1 MRNHLTSAAA
11 FMFVAFSAFAETVT
25 YNWVGGENGSWADS
39 KSFSPEGNPGAE
51 DDVLLP
57 KNVVVKL
64 NAKDDAEWEAFNRI
78 RRVRADDDCFLEVD
92 IGENDRE
99 MQCAFTFQAHEGRN
113 RGKLIKKGTGSLWL
127 MSARPEFKSSNGIHQ
142 DYYANFDVV
151 EGALKFPQDAVGGT
165 DVKIGNVCIS
175 NNAAFYTLATS
186 DDALA
191 HTYVRELWGEPGS
204 LVTNTAPIENS
215 KNQMLWSN
223 GDKVSIFAGR
233 LCAPIRWRSGG
244 YVHLTGVENTI
255 VSTFTQSDNKGLGMS
270 GQHVGI
276 AKFGKKGELSSI
288 GTSGSIYAREN
299 GGAFKYIGTGEETDA
314 NFEIGS
320 EAAFPYPGFLSGG
333 DVGGLIWTGLWY
345 LTAGALQQ
353 RLVICGDGATPNV
366 MKGAIQGRHY
376 DGEYY
381 SFFIRKQG
389 KGIWRIEDSSKG
401 LDTYYQMRG
410 VWGVDEG
417 TLQFTSLA
425 EKGFISS
432 LGIATE
438 LFKDYCGAKEES
450 MRASYAFT
458 LGGDSTEGALEYVG
472 DKDEFCSD
480 RNVWLYGDGAFVNN
494 ASSKIRFRGVSS
506 VTGSESPSARSVKF
520 TVRGESTAENE
531 ILDITDSAER
541 PISVVKDGAGTWV
554 LGGEQSF
561 RGSLAVKNGKL
572 IVRRPEKY
580 TWFRWTITSK
590 YSDGTATSG
599 RNALFSMQ
607 EFALFDNMG
616 MRQNYGLAL
625 NSNYASLKPG
635 EVAYG
640 TDKTPYIDSCNIDG
654 LFDDSKKDPSG
665 WLGIM
670 RPPNSNSGIQ
680 TPEPDKPFSW
690 IPIVMRISNNA
701 NDVTSYDVV
710 FYHSS
715 SHLRSVAS
723 YFVDGSLDGVNWDR
737 LSTVESINP
746 IESNNTW
753 QYRGTSFGDGDERTK
768 PHANGCPIASAPA
781 KLFDVLNNVKSV
793 SVNSG
798 AELVFEGDIVIPAL
812 SFDCEAGGGTFSGCK
827 FAEKDGSIDIY
838 NVPDGSTK
846 IDFGWTFNGCSG
858 VENIKG
864 WAVLQDGVET
874 SRYSISVQGGN
885 KVVAVRTGLRMVIR

>member
-1 MRNHLTSAAA
+1 MRNHLPSAAA
-11 FMFVAFSAFAETVT
+11 LMFAAFSAFAETVT
-25 YNWVGGENGSWADS
+25 YSWIGGESGSWADS

-113 RGKLIKKGTGSLWL
+113 RGKLIKKGAGSLWL
-127 MSARPEFKSSNGIHQ
+127 MSARSEFKSSNGIHQ

-151 EGALKFPQDAVGGT
+151 EGALKLPQDAVGGT

-186 DDALA
+186 DKVLT

-204 LVTNTAPIENS
+204 IVTNTAPIENS
-215 KNQMLWSN
+215 SNQLLWSN

-255 VSTFTQSDNKGLGMS
+255 VSTFTQSDNKGAGMT
-270 GQHVGI
+270 GPHAGI

-299 GGAFKYIGTGEETDA
+299 GGAFKYIGTGEETDVD
-314 NFEIGS
+314 FEIGS
-320 EAAFPYPGFLSGG
+320 EVNFPYPGFLSGG
-333 DVGGLIWTGLWY
+333 DVGGLIWGGLWY
-345 LTAGALQQ
+345 PTAGACQQ
-353 RLVICGDGATPNV
+353 RLVICGDGMKTNV
-366 MKGAIQGRHY
+366 MKGAIQSRHY

-389 KGIWRIEDSSKG
+389 QGTWRIEDSSKG
-401 LDTYYQMRG
+401 LDLYYQMRG

-417 TLQFTSLA
+417 TLQFASLA
-425 EKGFISS
+425 EKGFLSS
-432 LGIATE
+432 LGLSTE

-450 MRASYAFT
+450 KRASYAFT

-480 RNVWLYGDGAFVNN
+480 RNMWLCGDGAFVNN
-494 ASSKIRFRGVSS
+494 GAKKIRFRGVSS
-506 VTGSESPSARSVKF
+506 VAEGESPSARPVKF

-531 ILDITDSAER
+531 ILDITDSVER
-541 PISVVKDGAGTWV
+541 PVSVVKEGAGTWV

-561 RGSLAVKNGKL
+561 RGSLEVKNGKL
-572 IVRRPEKY
+572 IVRRPKTY
-580 TWFRWTITSK
+580 TWHRWTITSK
-590 YSDGTATSG
+590 EGTGGSAS
-599 RNALFSMQ
+599 NYYQMQ
-607 EFALFDNMG
+607 EFAVFDAEG
-616 MRQNYGLAL
+616 FRQNFGLSL
-625 NSNYASLKPG
+625 NSDYASLVPG

-640 TDKTPYIDSCNIDG
+640 TDKRPAVNGEGVDLDC
-654 LFDDSKKDPSG
+654 LFDDIKSKDGSNGWNATMREPNKASGFQKPIRTDP
-665 WLGIM
+665 
-670 RPPNSNSGIQ
+670 
-680 TPEPDKPFSW
+680 TSW
-690 IPIVMRISNNA
+690 IPIVMRLPAEAKPIE
-701 NDVTSYDVV
+701 SYDVV
-710 FYHSS
+710 YFQTNYHV
-715 SHLRSVAS
+715 RSVTS
-723 YFVDGSLDGVNWDR
+723 YFVDGSVDGVHWDR
-737 LSTVESINP
+737 LSTVEDPGFVGANC
-746 IESNNTW
+746 W
-753 QYRGTSFGDGDERTK
+753 QYRGTSKVNGERTK
-768 PHANGCPIASAPA
+768 AHLSGCKIASAPA

-827 FAEKDGSIDIY
+827 FAEKDGFIDIA

-864 WAVLQDGVET
+864 WSVLQDGVET
-874 SRYSISVQGGN
+874 SRYSISVEDGN
-885 KVVAVRTGLRMVIR
+885 KVVAVRTGLHMVIR

>member
-57 KNVVVKL
+57 QNVVVKL

-127 MSARPEFKSSNGIHQ
+127 MSERPEFKSSNGIHQ

-186 DDALA
+186 DKVLT

-204 LVTNTAPIENS
+204 IVTNTAPIENS
-215 KNQMLWSN
+215 SNQLLWSN
-223 GDKVSIFAGR
+223 GDNVSIFAGR
-233 LCAPIRWRSGG
+233 LCAPVRWRSGG

-255 VSTFTQSDNKGLGMS
+255 VSTFTQSDNKGMGMS

-299 GGAFKYIGTGEETDA
+299 GGAFKYIGTGEETDVD
-314 NFEIGS
+314 FEIGS
-320 EAAFPYPGFLSGG
+320 EVNFPYPGFLSGG

-345 LTAGALQQ
+345 PTAGALQQ

-366 MKGAIQGRHY
+366 MKGAIQSRHY

-389 KGIWRIEDSSKG
+389 QGTWRIEDSSKG
-401 LDTYYQMRG
+401 LDLYYQMRG

-417 TLQFTSLA
+417 TLQFASLA
-425 EKGFISS
+425 EKGFLSS
-432 LGIATE
+432 LGLATE
-438 LFKDYCGAKEES
+438 LYKDYCGAKEES
-450 MRASYAFT
+450 KRASYAFT

-480 RNVWLYGDGAFVNN
+480 RNMWLCGDGAFVNN
-494 ASSKIRFRGVSS
+494 GAKKIRFRGVSS
-506 VTGSESPSARSVKF
+506 VAEGESPSARPVKF

-531 ILDITDSAER
+531 ILDITDSVER
-541 PISVVKDGAGTWV
+541 PVSVVKEGAGTWV

-561 RGSLAVKNGKL
+561 RGSLEVKNGKL
-572 IVRRPEKY
+572 IVRRPETY
-580 TWFRWTITSK
+580 TWHRWTITSK
-590 YSDGTATSG
+590 VGDASSGSDSY
-599 RNALFSMQ
+599 FSMQ
-607 EFALFDNMG
+607 EFALFDENN
-616 MRQNYGLAL
+616 MRQNYGLKY
-625 NSNYASLKPG
+625 NENYASLNPG

-640 TDKTPYIDSCNIDG
+640 TDKKRTRLTDGPEKLCDDDKTDPGWMDNMRAPNMSTGKLTPVKG
-654 LFDDSKKDPSG
+654 DPS
-665 WLGIM
+665 
-670 RPPNSNSGIQ
+670 
-680 TPEPDKPFSW
+680 SW
-690 IPIVMRISNNA
+690 IPIVMRLKESQPIK
-701 NDVTSYDVV
+701 SYDVV
-710 FYHSS
+710 FYHAST
-715 SHLRSVAS
+715 HIRTVAS
-723 YFVDGSLDGVNWDR
+723 YFVDGSVDGVHWDR
-737 LSTVESINP
+737 LSTAESIDSV
-746 IESNNTW
+746 ESNNMW
-753 QYRGTSFGDGDERTK
+753 QYRRTTFGKGGERTK
-768 PHANGCPIASAPA
+768 PHEDGCPIASAPD
-781 KLFDVLNNVKSV
+781 KPFDVLNNVKSV

>member
-11 FMFVAFSAFAETVT
+11 LVFAAFSAFAETVT
-25 YNWVGGENGSWADS
+25 YNWVGGETGSWADS

-151 EGALKFPQDAVGGT
+151 QGALKFPQNAVDGM
-165 DVKIGNVCIS
+165 DVKIGDVCIS

-244 YVHLTGVENTI
+244 YVHFTGVENTI
-255 VSTFTQSDNKGLGMS
+255 VNTFTQSDNVGKGMS
-270 GQHVGI
+270 GQHAGI

-299 GGAFKYIGTGEETDA
+299 GGAFKYIGTGEETDVD
-314 NFEIGS
+314 FEIGS
-320 EAAFPYPGFLSGG
+320 EVNFPYPGFLSGG
-333 DVGGLIWTGLWY
+333 DVGGLIWGGLWY
-345 LTAGALQQ
+345 PTAGACQQ
-353 RLVICGDGATPNV
+353 RLVICGDGMKTNV
-366 MKGAIQGRHY
+366 MKGAIQSRHY

-389 KGIWRIEDSSKG
+389 QGTWRIEDSSKG
-401 LDTYYQMRG
+401 NDTYYQMRG

-425 EKGFISS
+425 EKGFLSS
-432 LGIATE
+432 LGLATE
-438 LFKDYCGAKEES
+438 LYGDYCGAKDDS
-450 MRASYAFT
+450 QRKSYAFV

-472 DKDEFCSD
+472 SRDEFCSE
-480 RNVWLYGDGAFVNN
+480 RNAWLYGDGAFANN
-494 ASSKIRFRGVSS
+494 GSSKIRFRGVSS
-506 VTGSESPSARSVKF
+506 VAEREMPVSRAVKF
-520 TVRGESTAENE
+520 TVRGESIAENE

-541 PISVVKDGAGTWV
+541 PVSVVKEGSGTWV

-561 RGSLAVKNGKL
+561 RGTLDVKGGKL
-572 IVRRPEKY
+572 IVRRPETY
-580 TWFRWTITSK
+580 TWHRWTITSK
-590 YSDGTATSG
+590 VGTGDG
-599 RNALFSMQ
+599 NNLYFELQ
-607 EFALFDNMG
+607 EFGLFGEDGKRKNLDLK
-616 MRQNYGLAL
+616 YID
-625 NSNYASLKPG
+625 NYAALKPG
-635 EVAYG
+635 EVAFG
-640 TDKTPYIDSCNIDG
+640 TDKLPRTNSGSLEG
-654 LFDDSKKDPSG
+654 LFDDLKTDPG
-665 WLGIM
+665 WRGIM
-670 RPPNSNSGIQ
+670 RSANATGGSER
-680 TPEPDKPFSW
+680 PEKEKPLSW
-690 IPIVMRISNNA
+690 MPIVMRLPDGA
-701 NDVTSYDVV
+701 GEVKSYDIVHYQASTHV
-710 FYHSS
+710 
-715 SHLRSVAS
+715 RSIAS
-723 YFVDGSLDGVNWDR
+723 YFVDGSVDGVHWDR
-737 LSTVESINP
+737 LSTVDPVGEVGANDW
-746 IESNNTW
+746 EF
-753 QYRGTSFGDGDERTK
+753 RGTDFDKGGEREK
-768 PHANGCPIASAPA
+768 VHKNGREIASAPA

-793 SVNSG
+793 SVDSG
-798 AELVFEGDIVIPAL
+798 AELVFDGDITIPAL
-812 SFDCEAGGGTFSGCK
+812 SFDCASGGGTFRGCK
-827 FAEKDGSIDIY
+827 FAVDGGSIDIV

>member
-1 MRNHLTSAAA
+1 
-11 FMFVAFSAFAETVT
+11 
-25 YNWVGGENGSWADS
+25 
-39 KSFSPEGNPGAE
+39 
-51 DDVLLP
+51 
-57 KNVVVKL
+57 
-64 NAKDDAEWEAFNRI
+64 
-78 RRVRADDDCFLEVD
+78 
-92 IGENDRE
+92 
-99 MQCAFTFQAHEGRN
+99 
-113 RGKLIKKGTGSLWL
+113 
-127 MSARPEFKSSNGIHQ
+127 
-142 DYYANFDVV
+142 
-151 EGALKFPQDAVGGT
+151 
-165 DVKIGNVCIS
+165 
-175 NNAAFYTLATS
+175 
-186 DDALA
+186 
-191 HTYVRELWGEPGS
+191 
-204 LVTNTAPIENS
+204 
-215 KNQMLWSN
+215 
-223 GDKVSIFAGR
+223 
-233 LCAPIRWRSGG
+233 
-244 YVHLTGVENTI
+244 
-255 VSTFTQSDNKGLGMS
+255 
-270 GQHVGI
+270 
-276 AKFGKKGELSSI
+276 
-288 GTSGSIYAREN
+288 
-299 GGAFKYIGTGEETDA
+299 
-314 NFEIGS
+314 
-320 EAAFPYPGFLSGG
+320 
-333 DVGGLIWTGLWY
+333 
-345 LTAGALQQ
+345 
-353 RLVICGDGATPNV
+353 
-366 MKGAIQGRHY
+366 
-376 DGEYY
+376 
-381 SFFIRKQG
+381 
-389 KGIWRIEDSSKG
+389 SKG

-561 RGSLAVKNGKL
+561 RGSLVVKNGKL
-572 IVRRPEKY
+572 IVRRPETY
-580 TWFRWTITSK
+580 TWHRWTITSK
-590 YSDGTATSG
+590 EGAIGAANNY
-599 RNALFSMQ
+599 FQMH
-607 EFALFDNMG
+607 EFALFDSEG
-616 MRQNYGLAL
+616 KRQNCDLSLNGDYAALGYGQ
-625 NSNYASLKPG
+625 
-635 EVAYG
+635 VAYG
-640 TDKTPYIDSCNIDG
+640 TDKIAVPTAADRDLHR
-654 LFDDSKKDPSG
+654 LFDDRRNSVAGDTYG
-665 WLGIM
+665 WQVIM
-670 RPPNSNSGIQ
+670 RPPNSNNGLQVPIRAE
-680 TPEPDKPFSW
+680 PESW
-690 IPIVMRISNNA
+690 IPIVMRLPENHQEITA
-701 NDVTSYDVV
+701 YDVAYYQTNNHV
-710 FYHSS
+710 
-715 SHLRSVAS
+715 RSVTS
-723 YFVDGSLDGVNWDR
+723 YFVDGSLDGVHWDR
-737 LSTVESINP
+737 LSTVDAVGDTNAGY
-746 IESNNTW
+746 W
-753 QYRGTSFGDGDERTK
+753 QYGGVSFSGDERTK

-812 SFDCEAGGGTFSGCK
+812 SFDCEAGGGTFRGCK